1 MMSATKLL
9 SLSPVQQANVVAGID
24 ASQVRGRELKRKFAR
39 IQKKQAGF
47 TLLELLVVVAILA
60 VLGGL
65 AIGAYGDKT
74 TQAARGGATN
84 TIAATDS
91 MVRAYQATAKML
103 PDDVDTLVCS
113 DPATAVMTTGADTTD
128 FGGGSDLPGVSGGMG
143 AKMAGKVERIAL
155 PDDSKVAL
163 ANAGITRLRYGV
175 LASCGDTGNTASTP
189 AARSDADFGAGLNA
203 AAPVAYPTGNLSAT
217 DIPSRAFDFPISATG
232 NRGRGFVVSHTD
244 NVGAVTG
251 NDAVVQVWTPG
262 ANGSNNTKVGAA
274 ATDVLAVF
282 GLGNNATM
290 FTTVG
295 GSNRVG
301 ASSPFYGDL
310 AKDKYPRYLGL
321 FKVGTDANFLPA
333 DGITPLA
340 TSSKATFITVIDP
353 RGDFLDEEY
362 AEAVGQ
368 KV

>member
-1 MMSATKLL
+1 MNLTKLM
-9 SLSPVQQANVVAGID
+9 SMSPVQQANVVAAID
-24 ASQVRGRELKRKFAR
+24 ASRIPGRELKRKFAR

-74 TQAARGGATN
+74 TQAARGASTN
-84 TIAATDS
+84 TIAAVDS
-91 MVRAYQATAKML
+91 MVRAFQATARVL
-103 PDDVDTLVCS
+103 PDDLDTLVCS
-113 DPATAVMTTGADTTD
+113 DPTAVNMTTGLDTSD

-143 AKMAGKVERIAL
+143 AKMAGKVERLVL
-155 PDDSKVAL
+155 PDNSKAAL
-163 ANAGITRLRYGV
+163 ANAGIARLRYGV
-175 LASCGDTGNTASTP
+175 LGSCADSGNVASTP
-189 AARSDADFGAGLNA
+189 IARADADFGAGLNA
-203 AAPVAYPTGNLSAT
+203 IAPVAYPSGNLSAA
-217 DIPSRAFDFPISATG
+217 DIPTRAFDFPISATG

-244 NVGAVTG
+244 NTGAVTG
-251 NDAVVQVWTPG
+251 NDVVVQVWSPG
-262 ANGSNNTKVGAA
+262 ANGTNNTKVGAA

-290 FTTVG
+290 YTNAG
-295 GSNRVG
+295 GANRVG

-310 AKDKYPRYLGL
+310 AKDKYSRYMGL
-321 FKVGTDANFLPA
+321 FKVGTDANFTPS
-333 DGITPLA
+333 DGITALSA
-340 TSSKATFITVIDP
+340 SSKASFITVVDP

-362 AEAVGQ
+362 AEAIGQ